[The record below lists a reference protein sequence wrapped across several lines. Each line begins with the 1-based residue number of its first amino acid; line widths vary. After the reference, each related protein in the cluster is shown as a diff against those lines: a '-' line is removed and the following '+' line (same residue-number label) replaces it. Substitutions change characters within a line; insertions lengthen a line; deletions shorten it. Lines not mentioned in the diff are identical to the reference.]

1 MKLTATIIARN
12 EEEKLPKAISSIK
25 NLVDEV
31 VIVVDPRTSDKTR
44 EVGQKLGAKCYLRDF
59 DNFENQK
66 NFAKSQARGE
76 WILSLDADEEIPL
89 ALAKE
94 IKKAIQSNEFD
105 GYLIPR
111 RNFLL
116 GREIKYTRWSP
127 DKHIWLFKRDRG
139 RWAGEIHEEVE
150 LKGEIGELEN
160 AKIHH
165 SYKTVTDFMNM
176 VNSYTE
182 LEAKRKAKNGER
194 FNFFK
199 MIFDA
204 KKSFIGRYFY
214 KMGFLDGWQGFALS
228 YMMAIYRLTTWVK
241 VWEKSHA

>member
-1 MKLTATIIARN
+1 MKLTATIIAKN
-12 EEEKLPKAISSIK
+12 EEMRLPKAINSIK
-25 NLVDEV
+25 DFVDET
-31 VIVVDPRTSDKTR
+31 VIVVDPRTTDKTR

-59 DNFENQK
+59 DNFANQK

-76 WILSLDADEEIPL
+76 WILSLDADEEIPA
-89 ALAKE
+89 ALAGE

-116 GREIKYTRWSP
+116 RREIKHTRWNP
-127 DKHIWLFKRDRG
+127 DKHIWLFKRDKG
-139 RWAGEIHEEVE
+139 KWVGEIHEEIE
-150 LKGEIGELEN
+150 LKGTVGELKN

-165 SYKTVTDFMNM
+165 SYKTVAEFMKM

-182 LEAKRKAKNGER
+182 LEAKRKVKNGER
-194 FNFFK
+194 FSFFR
-199 MIFDA
+199 MVFDA
-204 KKSFIGRYFY
+204 KKSFIGRYFL
-214 KMGFLDGWQGFALS
+214 KFGFLDGWQGFALS

-241 VWEKSHA
+241 VWEKQK